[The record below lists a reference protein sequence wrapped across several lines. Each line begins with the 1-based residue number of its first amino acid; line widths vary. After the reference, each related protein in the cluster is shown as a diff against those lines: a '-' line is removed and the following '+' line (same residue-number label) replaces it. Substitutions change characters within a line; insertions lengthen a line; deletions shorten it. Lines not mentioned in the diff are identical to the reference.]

1 VPKRARRL
9 SGVAARLQ
17 ACRTLLGLTQEGIA
31 RRAHVTAK
39 YISEIE
45 NGHASPTIAVLERVV
60 ELGLGMPMSAFFS
73 TEVAADVR
81 DDLAK
86 LRALLG
92 GQPVKVRQQALRVVR
107 ALVEG

>member
-1 VPKRARRL
+1 VGKRRNNVGHRL
-9 SGVAARLQ
+9 SVCRQRL
-17 ACRTLLGLTQEGIA
+17 RLTQETIA

-39 YISEIE
+39 YLSEIE
-45 NGHASPTIAVLERVV
+45 NGHASPTIGVLERVV
-60 ELGLGMPMSAFFS
+60 ELGLGMSLSAFFS
-73 TEVAADVR
+73 AEDPGDTR

-92 GQPVKVRQQALRVVR
+92 SQPQAVRRQALRVIR